1 MTPIPNTAPQPET
14 PIGRLRRR
22 VYVVLEQDDGAGGAT
37 AAVNRFLIALI
48 VVTLTA
54 TVIESVP
61 DLAKAYALPLTA
73 IEWAATLIFSL
84 EYAARLWS
92 AAEHPFLKRGAL
104 FGRLRFAL
112 SFPGLVD
119 LAAILPFWL
128 SVFIASDFRV
138 LLVLRLVR
146 FFKLTRYSPAMRSLL
161 DALYSE
167 RRALG
172 GCFVILLGT
181 ALIATALMHLA
192 ERATQPERFGTIPDA
207 LWWAIVTLGTIGY
220 GDVVPVTVLGRILAS
235 LTIFAGLLMMAL
247 PVGIFAT
254 ASPTKFIAEISL
266 SPGALSRAFPCS
278 VP

>member
-1 MTPIPNTAPQPET
+1 LTPTSNTAPQPKT
-14 PIGRLRRR
+14 PIGRLRHR
-22 VYVVLEQDDGAGGAT
+22 VYVVLEQDDGAGSAT
-37 AAVNRFLIALI
+37 VAVNRFLIALI

-61 DLAKAYALPLTA
+61 DLAKAYALPLSA

-92 AAEHPFLKRGAL
+92 AADHPFLKRSAL
-104 FGRLRFAL
+104 VGRLRFAA
-112 SFPGLVD
+112 SFPGLID

-128 SVFIASDFRV
+128 SIFIASDFRV

-172 GCFVILLGT
+172 GRSRL
-181 ALIATALMHLA
+181 
-192 ERATQPERFGTIPDA
+192 RADA
-207 LWWAIVTLGTIGY
+207 
-220 GDVVPVTVLGRILAS
+220 DR
-235 LTIFAGLLMMAL
+235 
-247 PVGIFAT
+247 
-254 ASPTKFIAEISL
+254 
-266 SPGALSRAFPCS
+266 PGAPAGNQDGGGVGSG
-278 VP
+278 